1 MKRYKTILFA
11 FIASVVFAGCDS
23 YCTIVSYGNETTQKT
38 YYLVPIDSNMFA
50 NPFLYK
56 EYVQTLETN
65 LRTQGYVKT
74 DSASADL
81 RIEWVY
87 FIDAPRFVGT
97 SEQSITNTYGWS
109 NNNTASNTTA
119 SAQAQGTA
127 RTYDNNT
134 NVNASA
140 YGTAISNTTS
150 NTNSNVVSFSNTSSS
165 AEYERVFGCV
175 IMSYDNRT
183 QEPIW
188 RVEGSASSS
197 QEEKIGALVKEVI
210 IKACYD
216 IGKKGSNT
224 YWINAQ

>member
-1 MKRYKTILFA
+1 MKRFGITLFG
-11 FIASVVFAGCDS
+11 FIMCVAFAGCDT
-23 YCTIVSYGNETTQKT
+23 YCTIVSYGNETPQKS
-38 YYLVPIDSNMFA
+38 YYLVPIDSTMLA

-56 EYVQTLETN
+56 DYVLTLESK
-65 LRTQGYVKT
+65 LRTQGYVKA

-87 FIDAPRFVGT
+87 FIEAPRFSGT
-97 SEQSITNTYGWS
+97 TEQSITNTYGWS
-109 NNNTASNTTA
+109 NNNTSSNTTA

-127 RTYDNNT
+127 RTYGNTT

-140 YGTAISNTTS
+140 YGTSNTSTTS
-150 NTNSNVVSFSNTSSS
+150 NSNSNVMSFTNSSSS
-165 AEYERVFGCV
+165 AEYKRVFGCV

-183 QEPIW
+183 HEPIW

-197 QEEKIGALVKEVI
+197 QEDKIGALVKEVI
-210 IKACYD
+210 IKACDD
-216 IGKKGSNT
+216 IGRRGSNT

>member
-1 MKRYKTILFA
+1 MKKLSITIIG
-11 FIASVVFAGCDS
+11 FIACVVFAGCDT
-23 YCTIVSYGNETTQKT
+23 YCTIISYGNETQQKS
-38 YYLVPIDSNMFA
+38 YYLVPIDSTMLA

-56 EYVQTLETN
+56 DYVQTLESK
-65 LRTQGYVKT
+65 LRTQGYVKA
-74 DSASADL
+74 DSANADL

-87 FIDAPRFVGT
+87 YIDAPRFAGT
-97 SEQSITNTYGWS
+97 SAQTITNTYGWS
-109 NNNTASNTTA
+109 NNNTSSNTTV

-127 RTYDNNT
+127 RKYDNTT

-140 YGTAISNTTS
+140 YGTSTTNTTT
-150 NTNSNVVSFSNTSSS
+150 NANSNVVSFANTSSS

-183 QEPIW
+183 HEPIW
-188 RVEGSASSS
+188 RVEGSANSS

-210 IKACYD
+210 KKACDD
-216 IGKKGSNT
+216 IGRRGSNE

>member
-1 MKRYKTILFA
+1 MKRYKNILFA
-11 FIASVVFAGCDS
+11 FIACMVFAGCDT
-23 YCTIVSYGNETTQKT
+23 YCTIVSYGNVTTQKT
-38 YYLVPIDSNMFA
+38 YYLVPIDSTMFA

-56 EYVQTLETN
+56 EYVQTLEIN

-74 DSASADL
+74 DSATADL
-81 RIEWVY
+81 KIEWVY
-87 FIDAPRFVGT
+87 FIDAPRFAGT

-109 NNNTASNTTA
+109 NNNTSSNTTA
-119 SAQAQGTA
+119 SSQAQGTA
-127 RTYDNNT
+127 RTYGDKT

-140 YGTAISNTTS
+140 YGTSSSNTTS
-150 NTNSNVVSFSNTSSS
+150 STNSNVVSFSNTSSS

-183 QEPIW
+183 HEPIW

-210 IKACYD
+210 IKACND
-216 IGKKGSNT
+216 IGRKGSNT